1 LSPVRPSGHGDQSGF
16 FARRWR
22 GEVAAAPLFW
32 RDMLGV
38 GTLVNLGMSFVALML
53 ASQGAPGGLAV
64 AVHFSPLP
72 YNVFLFMALWR
83 LPGRTRALTLLAV
96 SWLVLMTVV

>member
-1 LSPVRPSGHGDQSGF
+1 MSAPRPSAPGRHSGY

-38 GTLVNLGMSFVALML
+38 GTLINIALTFVALML
-53 ASQGAPGGLAV
+53 TAQGAPGGLAV
-64 AVHFSPLP
+64 DVHFAPLP
-72 YNVFLFMALWR
+72 YNVFLVAALWR
-83 LPGRTRALTLLAV
+83 LPVRAPVMPPLAAG
-96 SWLVLMTVV
+96 WLVLMTII

>member
-1 LSPVRPSGHGDQSGF
+1 MSAARPPGQGDRHGF

-38 GTLVNLGMSFVALML
+38 GTLVNLGMSFIALML

-64 AVHFSPLP
+64 AVHFAPLP
-72 YNVFLFMALWR
+72 YNLFLVMALWR
-83 LPGRTRALTLLAV
+83 LPGRAPMRSVVAVAWLL
-96 SWLVLMTVV
+96 LMTVV